1 MGWGRKREDCQGGS
15 SDPRRHSHP
24 SSTGDAKYTV
34 SQDKVSLETQ
44 AASF

>member
-1 MGWGRKREDCQGGS
+1 MGVVIPGDTVTQV
-15 SDPRRHSHP
+15 PL
-24 SSTGDAKYTV
+24 GDAKYTV

>member
-1 MGWGRKREDCQGGS
+1 MGV
-15 SDPRRHSHP
+15 DP
-24 SSTGDAKYTV
+24 GDTVIQVPLGDSKYTA

>member
-1 MGWGRKREDCQGGS
+1 MVVGI
-15 SDPRRHSHP
+15 P
-24 SSTGDAKYTV
+24 GDTVTQVPLGDGKYTI